1 MPLSAGDRLGP
12 YEILA
17 SIGAGGMGEVYKAR
31 DPRLNRDVAIK
42 VSNAE
47 FSERFVH
54 EARSIAALN
63 HPNICTLYD
72 VVISKDAPNYL
83 VMEYIEGTPLK
94 GPLPL
99 DQTLKYAAQ
108 ICDALDAAHKKNIT
122 HRDLKPANILI
133 TKAGVKLLDFGLAKI
148 GPAVKADEATIT
160 MALTG
165 KGQILGT
172 LLYMSPEQVN
182 GEEADP
188 RSDIFSFGLVLYEM
202 LTGKRVFDGKSQAS
216 VVAAILER
224 PAPSVSDV
232 APVALDRVLKRCL
245 EKDPENRWQSARDLK
260 AGLELVGQAPLQA
273 IGLSPAGHGPVPQR
287 WPWVVAGIAVVIAI
301 MLGAVAWRS
310 AYPPDSPLR
319 PLVRLDVD
327 LGAEESL
334 TAGGFGAILSPDGAR
349 LVYRSQNRLFIRRL
363 DQPKA
368 TELPGTEGA
377 RAPFFSPDGQWVAFA
392 AQEKLKKISVEGGAA
407 VALCDAPGLDGGSWG
422 GDGSIVA
429 ALAGNGGLSRIPA
442 AGGAPIPVTEMAQGE
457 VTHRWPQILPGGK
470 AVLFTALA
478 ATSGFDGANIE
489 VMSLTDRRRKT
500 LQRGGTYGR
509 YLATSKGAGY
519 LTYINNGTLF
529 AVPFDLDT
537 LAVRGTP
544 SPVLEEVAY
553 SPQNGFAQFDFSQS
567 GTLVYQSGGAA
578 GRKLLTVQ
586 WLDGAGRTQPL
597 LAKPGPYVFPRLS
610 PDGQRLALMVTAGSN
625 PDIWIYEW
633 QRDTM
638 TRLTFGGFNNSPAW
652 SPDGRYIVFEARG
665 GMFWTRSDGAGQ
677 PQPLTQT
684 KNRQVPYSFA
694 PDAKRLAFFELVPG
708 DSNIWTLPLES
719 DGPGLRAGK
728 PEPFLQTP
736 FNERHPFFSPDGRW
750 LAYDSNESGSYE
762 VYVRAFP
769 DKGGKWQI
777 SNGGALYPEWAH
789 NGRELF
795 FRALDNR
802 IMVAGYTVK
811 GDSFLPEKPRVW
823 SDKQIADPGVN
834 GINYSPSPDGKR
846 IAALMSAEAPGQQQ
860 VQNHVIFLENF
871 LDDLRRRVPAG
882 K

>member
-17 SIGAGGMGEVYKAR
+17 PIGAGGMGEVYRAR

-63 HPNICTLYD
+63 HPHICTLYD
-72 VVISKDAPNYL
+72 VGPNYL
-83 VMEYIEGTPLK
+83 VMEYIDGTPLK

-122 HRDLKPANILI
+122 HRDLKPANILV
-133 TKAGVKLLDFGLAKI
+133 TKAGVKLLDFGLAKSS
-148 GPAVKADEATIT
+148 PAVKADEATVT

-172 LLYMSPEQVN
+172 LPYMSPEQIN
-182 GEEADP
+182 GQEADA

-202 LTGKRVFDGKSQAS
+202 LTGKRAFEGSTPAS
-216 VVAAILER
+216 VIAAVLER
-224 PAPSVSDV
+224 PAPSVADI
-232 APVALDRVLKRCL
+232 APPALDRVLKRCL

-260 AGLELVGQAPLQA
+260 AGLELVGQASLQTT
-273 IGLSPAGHGPVPQR
+273 GLSPAGHGPVPQR
-287 WPWVVAGIAVVIAI
+287 WPWIVAAAAVAIATV
-301 MLGAVAWRS
+301 LGAILWRS
-310 AYPPDSPLR
+310 APPTEAPLR
-319 PLVRLDVD
+319 PLVRLDID
-327 LGAEESL
+327 LGAEVSL
-334 TAGGFGAILSPDGAR
+334 AGGGFGAILSPDGAR
-349 LVYRSQNRLFIRRL
+349 LVYRSQDRLFIRRL

-368 TELPGTEGA
+368 TELPGTAGA
-377 RAPFFSPDGQWVAFA
+377 RAPFFSPDGQWVAFG
-392 AQEKLKKISVEGGAA
+392 AQEKLKKISVEGGSA

-429 ALAGNGGLSRIPA
+429 ALTGNGGLSRIPA
-442 AGGAPIPVTEMAQGE
+442 GGGAPTPVTELAPGE
-457 VTHRWPQILPGGK
+457 LTHRWPQILPGGK
-470 AVLFTALA
+470 AVLFTVNSSNA
-478 ATSGFDGANIE
+478 GFDGANIE

-500 LQRGGTYGR
+500 LERGGTYGR

-537 LAVRGTP
+537 LTVRGTP

-553 SPQNGFAQFDFSQS
+553 SPQNGLAQFDFSRS

-586 WLDGAGRTQPL
+586 WLDGAGMTQPL

-610 PDGQRLALMVTAGSN
+610 PDGERLALMVTGASN

-638 TRLTFGGFNNSPAW
+638 TRLTFGGFNNSPTW

-665 GMFWTRSDGAGQ
+665 GMFSTRSDGAGQ
-677 PQPLTQT
+677 PQPLTQS
-684 KNRQVPYSFA
+684 KIRQVPYSIA
-694 PDAKRLAFFELVPG
+694 PDAKRLAFFDIGPR
-708 DSNIWTLPLES
+708 DSDIWTLPLES
-719 DGPGLRAGK
+719 DGSGLRAGK

-736 FNERHPFFSPDGRW
+736 FNERHPTFSPDGRW
-750 LAYDSNESGSYE
+750 LAYDSNESGSYQ

-769 DKGGKWQI
+769 DKGGKWPI
-777 SNGGALYPEWAH
+777 SNGGALYPSWAR

-811 GDSFLPEKPRVW
+811 GDSFLPDKPRLW

-834 GINYSPSPDGKR
+834 GINYALAPDGKR
-846 IAALMSAEAPGQQQ
+846 IAALMPAEAAEAQQA
-860 VQNHVIFLENF
+860 QNHLIFLENF
-871 LDDLRRRVPAG
+871 FDDLRRRVPAG